1 VLFSKRVRQEA
12 FLNWI
17 ITNIKWIMV
26 TSGVLTS
33 AMVYA
38 AIDPDAA
45 LQSNFGETLDGPLA
59 RMIVRNW
66 GALIAMVGAML
77 IYGAFKPAVRGMAL
91 SVAGASKVVFIAL
104 VLSEGSRFLGQQV
117 AVAVAVD
124 SVMVLLFL
132 AYALVYTSR
141 PVN

>member
-1 VLFSKRVRQEA
+1 M
-12 FLNWI
+12 NWI

-26 TSGVLTS
+26 VSGVLTS
-33 AMVYA
+33 TMVYA
-38 AIDPDAA
+38 ALAPDAA
-45 LQSNFGETLDGPLA
+45 LQSNFGETVDAPLA

-77 IYGAFKPAVRGMAL
+77 IYGAFRPAARGLAL

-104 VLSEGSRFLGQQV
+104 VLSEGNRYLGQQV
-117 AVAVAVD
+117 GIAVAID

-132 AYALVYTSR
+132 AYAVVSTSR
-141 PVN
+141 HVN

>member
-1 VLFSKRVRQEA
+1 M
-12 FLNWI
+12 NWI
-17 ITNIKWIMV
+17 VTNIKWIMV
-26 TSGVLTS
+26 ISGVLTS
-33 AMVYA
+33 TMVYA

-77 IYGAFKPAVRGMAL
+77 IYGAFKP
-91 SVAGASKVVFIAL
+91 
-104 VLSEGSRFLGQQV
+104 
-117 AVAVAVD
+117 VAVD